1 MNRRDLIRLLGCGI
15 LSYVLP
21 APSRA
26 RGGRKPNVIV
36 ILSDDAGYADF
47 GYNGCPD
54 IPTPRIDQ
62 LAREGVVCTQ
72 GYVTAS
78 VCCPSRAG
86 LMTGR
91 YQQRF
96 GHECNGPGTPQPG
109 YTPEQMGMETSEK
122 TLGDVMKARGYTT
135 MAIGKWHLG
144 SQQQFHPLN
153 RGFDRFYGF
162 LGGSRSYFPLKRF
175 NPNQALRDGDTP
187 VSEEQR
193 IHYMTDDLTGEAL
206 RFVRQNRNDPIF
218 IYIAYN
224 AVHTPVEALPED
236 IEKFAQIQDKKRRV
250 YAAMTAALDRNVG
263 KVLDLLSEL
272 DIDRETL
279 IVFVNDNGGATNNGS
294 DNGRLRGMKG
304 SKFEGGI
311 RVPFVL
317 RWPGSLPKGTTYD
330 RPVSTLDIL
339 PTALAAAQGEH
350 EPAKPLDGV
359 NLLPYLQGERM
370 DKPHEILFWR
380 RAKAAAVRKGP
391 WKLIYV
397 KENPPLL
404 FNLDDDVSETK
415 NLAEQYPDRVRDI
428 LGDLKTW
435 ESGLIPP
442 KWLEG
447 AKWERNQILKHRM
460 EVVGRQAERKYP

>member
-1 MNRRDLIRLLGCGI
+1 MNRRDMIALAGYGV
-15 LSYVLP
+15 LSCVLP
-21 APSRA
+21 SPARA
-26 RGGRKPNVIV
+26 RAGNKPNVIV

-47 GYNGCPD
+47 GHSGCPD
-54 IPTPRIDQ
+54 IPTKHIDE

-72 GYVTAS
+72 AYVTAS

-96 GHECNGPGTPQPG
+96 GHECNGPGKPQPG
-109 YTPEQMGMETSEK
+109 YTAEQMGMETSEK
-122 TLGDVMKARGYTT
+122 TLGDAMKARGYTT
-135 MAIGKWHLG
+135 MALGKWHLG
-144 SQQQFHPLN
+144 SQKQFHPLE

-162 LGGSRSYFPLKRF
+162 LGGSRSYFPLKKA
-175 NPNQALRDGDTP
+175 NVNSALRDGDTP

-193 IHYMTDDLTGEAL
+193 IRYLTDDLTDEAM
-206 RFVRQNRNDPIF
+206 RFIRQNRDNPFF
-218 IYIAYN
+218 IYLAYN
-224 AVHTPVEALPED
+224 AVHTPMHALPQD
-236 IEKFAQIQDKKRRV
+236 IEKFDEIQDKRRRV
-250 YAAMTAALDRNVG
+250 YAAMTASLDKNVG
-263 KVLDLLSEL
+263 RLVDCLGEL
-272 DIDRETL
+272 DIDKDTL
-279 IVFVNDNGGATNNGS
+279 VMFVNDNGGATNNGS

-311 RVPFVL
+311 RVPFIL
-317 RWPGSLPKGTTYD
+317 RWPGRLPKGASYD
-330 RPVSTLDIL
+330 HPVSTLDIL
-339 PTALAAAQGEH
+339 PTAVAAAGGDYQA
-350 EPAKPLDGV
+350 PKPLDGV
-359 NLLPYLQGERM
+359 NLLPYLAGRRT
-370 DKPHEILFWR
+370 DAPHEILFWR

-415 NLAEQYPDRVRDI
+415 NLADLHPDKVQELLRR
-428 LGDLKTW
+428 LKSW

-447 AKWERNQILKHRM
+447 AVWERNQVLKHRM